1 MSKHTPGPWTSGHH
15 GNVALWVGPSH
26 LAHPVALVPWDSH
39 AEARDEARDNARLIA
54 AAPDLLEALKEILP
68 WHDFHPLEQ
77 TDNRIV
83 NLCRE
88 AISKAKGR
96 S

>member
-26 LAHPVALVPWDSH
+26 FDRPVALVPWDSH

-54 AAPDLLEALKEILP
+54 AAPDLFGALLALLAIAGTPITERQQRVF
-68 WHDFHPLEQ
+68 DRAR
-77 TDNRIV
+77 D
-83 NLCRE
+83 
-88 AISKAKGR
+88 AISKAEGR